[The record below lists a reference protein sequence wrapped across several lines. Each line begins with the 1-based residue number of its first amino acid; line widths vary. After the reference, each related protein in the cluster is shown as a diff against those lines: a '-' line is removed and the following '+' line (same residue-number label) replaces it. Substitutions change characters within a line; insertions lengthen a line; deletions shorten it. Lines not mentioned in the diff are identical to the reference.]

1 MQMPFGGDISRS
13 SQTQL
18 SAAEAASLRS
28 FLGQWRMTSWPYYS
42 RVKFF
47 AERVGAAPGPY
58 SYVIP
63 RGTEI
68 TAFSYAV
75 DDPMV
80 PAGYTQNDG
89 NATSADTNLTNR
101 RQTTGGQSVL
111 IHGIGIQPL
120 PSFLHVPTGAAAGI
134 PPNVRKVDASL
145 LSALFEAVSV
155 NLKLNGGENGFRL
168 GSLGQI
174 PGAGGLCGG
183 SVDVS
188 GNAGL
193 AGEDKNLAFANNGQP
208 NRGNWFRVPEG
219 LVWRQQGNSDANLD
233 VRFRVERAITI
244 FSGGSAEAQAIGG
257 GLDAA
262 ADNAPA
268 NVATGQ
274 NANAYPSEIGVELLV
289 HLLGKVKGPRSRAV

>member
-1 MQMPFGGDISRS
+1 MDMPFGGDITRQQSTS
-13 SQTQL
+13 LNAS
-18 SAAEAASLRS
+18 EAAALRA
-28 FLGQWRMTSWPYYS
+28 FLGQYRLTSWPYYS

-47 AERVGAAPGPY
+47 AERVGGAGGPY

-63 RGTEI
+63 RGTET

-80 PAGYTQNDG
+80 SAGFTATDG
-89 NATSADTNLTNR
+89 NATSSDTNLTNR

-120 PSFLHVPTGAAAGI
+120 PSFLHVPSSAAGGT
-134 PPNVRKVDASL
+134 PPNVRKVDATL
-145 LSALFEAVSV
+145 LAALFESVSV

-174 PGAGGLCGG
+174 PGAGGLCGSSNDITG
-183 SVDVS
+183 AS
-188 GNAGL
+188 GL
-193 AGEDKNLAFANNGQP
+193 AGEDKNIGFATNGKAT
-208 NRGNWFRVPEG
+208 RANWFRVPEG

-233 VRFRVERAITI
+233 VRFRVERTITI
-244 FSGGSAEAQAIGG
+244 FSGGSAEAQALGG

-262 ADNAPA
+262 ADNDPA

-274 NANAYPSEIGVELLV
+274 TAQAYPTEIGVELMV